1 MKIGS
6 RLIPLIVLIL
16 ALTVACADSSAGEA
30 ENEETNVEGPALV
43 MFYTDN

>member
-1 MKIGS
+1 MRIGS

-16 ALTVACADSSAGEA
+16 AITAACADGDSDEAGA
-30 ENEETNVEGPALV
+30 EVTNVIGPALV

>member
-1 MKIGS
+1 MRIGS

-16 ALTVACADSSAGEA
+16 SLTAACADSDSGEA
-30 ENEETNVEGPALV
+30 GTEETNVEGPALV